1 MSDHVDQRV
10 AELKVLKRI
19 DADRVGR
26 VLKQDRES
34 MRTMSKADLQK
45 VLDQAEADMT
55 RCYDASATLREVG
68 NQLADVMIDALGVAT
83 DRGLKIR

>member
-1 MSDHVDQRV
+1 MSDHIDRRV

-68 NQLADVMIDALGVAT
+68 NQLADIMIDALGVAT